1 MTTKNYFKIP
11 LLLMTIAILTSCS
24 NNSDWNRFGL
34 NGKVK
39 TYLERKYEAEKK
51 FGEWENGD
59 REDYGNNR
67 IFFDIEGNYQCAE
80 YLDKDNGLLGKFIPQ
95 RENGEIIEEIYYNK
109 DGKLINKI
117 KNIHNSKDE
126 FEFIVFNKDGEKTTQ
141 GKYYFVN
148 NRCVKKEVQTFEE
161 DKVKEEYSVVA
172 EYDKKGHQISEKHT
186 DKKGEITYFMK
197 FKYIDFD
204 KNNNWTKRFGYGS
217 EEGEEPENIF
227 IREYE
232 YY

>member
-34 NGKVK
+34 NGKIK

-59 REDYGNNR
+59 IKYYGHYR
-67 IFFDIEGNYQCAE
+67 VSFDSEGNCQWIE
-80 YLDKDNGLLGKFIPQ
+80 YLDEDNELS
-95 RENGEIIEEIYYNK
+95 
-109 DGKLINKI
+109 GKLIPQIENGKLIEESYYDEDGELI
-117 KNIHNSKDE
+117 KKTKVIHNSKDE
-126 FEFIVFNKDGEKTTQ
+126 LELIAFNEDGEKTSQ
-141 GKYYFVN
+141 EKLYFAN
-148 NRCVKKEVQTFEE
+148 NRVIKQEYQTFED
-161 DKVKEEYSVVA
+161 DKVKEEYSVVF
-172 EYDKKGHQISEKHT
+172 EYDKNGHLISQKQT
-186 DKKGEITYFMK
+186 DRKGEITYFLK

-204 KNNNWTKRFGYGS
+204 EKNNWTKRLEYDS
-217 EEGEEPENIF
+217 EEGEKPENIV